1 LEAFLGQ
8 MEVKKMSQGDLN
20 AKKIET
26 LTKVARLLGDQI
38 QTQSRAINKIQNEID
53 WIKESLRRITHE
65 EMPEKVEMSR
75 TEDEITSEIFQTQE
89 KKEIAT
95 TVEELEKLPLR
106 EKKVP
111 SEKEELLQAL
121 KIIDNL

>member
-1 LEAFLGQ
+1 
-8 MEVKKMSQGDLN
+8 MSQGELN

-38 QTQSRAINKIQNEID
+38 QAQSRAINKIQNEID
-53 WIKESLRRITHE
+53 WIKESLKRITNE
-65 EMPEKVEMSR
+65 ELPVKAEVFQ
-75 TEDEITSEIFQTQE
+75 TEDKITPEIIQAQEPSVISSSEEEIDKTASKT
-89 KKEIAT
+89 KKI
-95 TVEELEKLPLR
+95 
-106 EKKVP
+106 P

>member
-1 LEAFLGQ
+1 
-8 MEVKKMSQGDLN
+8 MSQGELN

-38 QTQSRAINKIQNEID
+38 QAQSRAINKIQNEID

-65 EMPEKVEMSR
+65 KIPTKDEISQ
-75 TEDEITSEIFQTQE
+75 TEDSLGSEIYQTQE
-89 KKEIAT
+89 NKVIST
-95 TVEELEKLPLR
+95 TAEELEKLPLK
-106 EKKVP
+106 EKKIP
-111 SEKEELLQAL
+111 SEKEELMQAL

>member
-1 LEAFLGQ
+1 MSLG
-8 MEVKKMSQGDLN
+8 ELN

-38 QTQSRAINKIQNEID
+38 QAQSRAINKLQNEID

-65 EMPEKVEMSR
+65 DVPVKDETHQPVPEV
-75 TEDEITSEIFQTQE
+75 TSEIFQEGEKPLTSSTE
-89 KKEIAT
+89 IDLTKTELTVKKES
-95 TVEELEKLPLR
+95 
-106 EKKVP
+106 

>member
-1 LEAFLGQ
+1 
-8 MEVKKMSQGDLN
+8 MSQGDLN